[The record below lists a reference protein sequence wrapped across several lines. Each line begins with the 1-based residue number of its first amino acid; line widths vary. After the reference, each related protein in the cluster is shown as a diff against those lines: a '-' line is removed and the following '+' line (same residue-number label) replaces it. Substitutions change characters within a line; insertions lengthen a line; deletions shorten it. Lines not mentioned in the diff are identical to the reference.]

1 MKILFAI
8 TSIDKGGAETH
19 LVNLVSGLLEK
30 RINVCIF
37 YTRND
42 NEFFKKKLET
52 LNVKLFKK
60 KYNINLNLVNFFFDF
75 LHLRKLILQI
85 NPDIIHVHLPYMELL
100 TFLVLKTLKKKYKF
114 IITKHVDSSLL
125 NGSDRQQESFFGS
138 FLGGLIYNRAKI
150 IIVISQAVKKYV
162 IDNYNNINV
171 KNIAVIRYGIEYKI
185 LSNSTKTVNK
195 FKKKYNLQGYYVLG
209 VAARLVRQKSIDF
222 LIKSFSEYNKN
233 YNLKSKL
240 LIAGKGPLK
249 KELEE
254 LVASLNL
261 KKSVKFLGFQSDINT
276 FYRSIDVF
284 CLTSNY
290 EGLGLAILEALAFKK
305 PIITSN
311 CSAMPEIIKQNKN
324 GLLVDHLNIRQ
335 LVKAIEALE
344 DPKLR
349 NKISF
354 NSTKLLKKKFSLP
367 LMIKKT
373 IRVYNSNLN

>member
-8 TSIDKGGAETH
+8 NSIDKGGAETH

-30 RINVCIF
+30 RINVSIF
-37 YTRND
+37 YTKND
-42 NEFFKKKLET
+42 NEFFKKKLES
-52 LNVKLFKK
+52 LNVKIYKK
-60 KYNINLNLVNFFFDF
+60 KNNISLNIVNFFFDF
-75 LHLRKLILQI
+75 LYLRKLILQI
-85 NPDIIHVHLPYMELL
+85 NPNIIHVHLPYMELL

-114 IITKHVDSSLL
+114 IITKHADSSLF
-125 NGSDRQQESFFGS
+125 NGSHRQQESFIGS
-138 FLGGLIYNRAKI
+138 FLGELIYSRAKKI
-150 IIVISQAVKKYV
+150 IAISQAVKKYV

-185 LSNSTKTVNK
+185 LSSSTKTLNI
-195 FKKKYNLQGYYVLG
+195 FKKKHNLHGYYVLG
-209 VAARLVRQKSIDF
+209 VAARLVGQKSIDF
-222 LIKSFSEYNKN
+222 LIKSFGEYNKN
-233 YNLKSKL
+233 FNPKSKL

-249 KELEE
+249 KELEQ

-276 FYRSIDVF
+276 FYKSIDVF
-284 CLTSNY
+284 CLTSSY
-290 EGLGLAILEALAFKK
+290 EGLGLAILEALVCRK

-324 GLLVDHLNIRQ
+324 GLLVDHLNIGQ
-335 LVKAIEALE
+335 LVKAIQALE
-344 DPKLR
+344 DPKFR

-354 NSTKLLKKKFSLP
+354 NSNKSLKEKFSLP

-373 IRVYNSNLN
+373 IRIYNSN

>member
-8 TSIDKGGAETH
+8 NSIDKGGAETH
-19 LVNLVSGLLEK
+19 LVKLISGLLEK
-30 RINVCIF
+30 KINVSIF
-37 YTRND
+37 YTKKD

-52 LNVKLFKK
+52 LNVKIFKK
-60 KYNINLNLVNFFFDF
+60 KENINLNVVNFFLDF
-75 LHLRKLILQI
+75 LYLRKLILQL
-85 NPDIIHVHLPYMELL
+85 NPNIIHVHLPYMELL

-114 IITKHVDSSLL
+114 IITKHVDSSLFD
-125 NGSDRQQESFFGS
+125 GSNRQQESFIGS
-138 FLGGLIYNRAKI
+138 FIGNLIYSRAKKI
-150 IIVISQAVKKYV
+150 IAISQAVKKYV

-185 LSNSTKTVNK
+185 LSSYTKTLNI

-222 LIKSFSEYNKN
+222 LIKSFSEYNKKFN
-233 YNLKSKL
+233 PKSKL

-261 KKSVKFLGFQSDINT
+261 KKSVKFLGFQSDIDT

-284 CLTSNY
+284 CLTSSY
-290 EGLGLAILEALAFKK
+290 EGLGLAILEAVAFKK

-311 CSAMPEIIKQNKN
+311 CSAMPEIIKHNKN
-324 GLLVDHLNIRQ
+324 GLLVDHLNIGQ
-335 LVKAIEALE
+335 LVKAIQALE

-354 NSTKLLKKKFSLP
+354 NSNKLLKEKFSLP

-373 IRVYNSNLN
+373 IRIYNSN

>member
-8 TSIDKGGAETH
+8 NSIDKGGAETH
-19 LVNLVSGLLEK
+19 LVNLISGLLEK
-30 RINVCIF
+30 RINVSIF
-37 YTRND
+37 YTKKD

-52 LNVKLFKK
+52 LNVKIFKK
-60 KYNINLNLVNFFFDF
+60 KEKINLNVVNFFLDF
-75 LHLRKLILQI
+75 LYLRKLILQL
-85 NPDIIHVHLPYMELL
+85 NPNIIHVHLPYMELL
-100 TFLVLKTLKKKYKF
+100 TFLFLKTLKKKYKF
-114 IITKHVDSSLL
+114 IITKHVDSSLFD
-125 NGSDRQQESFFGS
+125 GSNRQQESFIGS
-138 FLGGLIYNRAKI
+138 FIGNLIYSRAKKI
-150 IIVISQAVKKYV
+150 IAISQAVKKYV

-185 LSNSTKTVNK
+185 LSSYTKTLNI

-233 YNLKSKL
+233 FNPKSKL

-284 CLTSNY
+284 CLTSSY
-290 EGLGLAILEALAFKK
+290 EGLGLAILEALACKK

-324 GLLVDHLNIRQ
+324 GLLVDHLNIGQ
-335 LVKAIEALE
+335 LVKAIQALE

-354 NSTKLLKKKFSLP
+354 NSNKLLKEKFSLP

-373 IRVYNSNLN
+373 IRIYNSN

>member
-8 TSIDKGGAETH
+8 NSIDKGGAETH
-19 LVNLVSGLLEK
+19 LVKLISGLLEK
-30 RINVCIF
+30 KINVSIF
-37 YTRND
+37 YTKKD

-52 LNVKLFKK
+52 LNVKIFKK
-60 KYNINLNLVNFFFDF
+60 KKSINLNVVNFFLDF
-75 LHLRKLILQI
+75 LYLRKLILQLKP
-85 NPDIIHVHLPYMELL
+85 NIIHVHLPYMELL

-114 IITKHVDSSLL
+114 IITKHVDSSLF
-125 NGSDRQQESFFGS
+125 NGSNRQQESFIGS
-138 FLGGLIYNRAKI
+138 FIGNLIYSRAKKI
-150 IIVISQAVKKYV
+150 IAISQAVKKYV

-185 LSNSTKTVNK
+185 LSSYTKTLNI

-233 YNLKSKL
+233 FNPKSKL

-284 CLTSNY
+284 CLTSSY
-290 EGLGLAILEALAFKK
+290 EGLGLAILEAVAFKK

-311 CSAMPEIIKQNKN
+311 CSAMPEIIKHNKN
-324 GLLVDHLNIRQ
+324 GLLVDHLNIGQ
-335 LVKAIEALE
+335 LVKAIQALE

-354 NSTKLLKKKFSLP
+354 NSTKFLKKKFSLP

-373 IRVYNSNLN
+373 IRIYNSN

>member
-8 TSIDKGGAETH
+8 NSIDKGGAETH
-19 LVNLVSGLLEK
+19 LVNLISGLLEK
-30 RINVCIF
+30 RINVSIF
-37 YTRND
+37 YTKKD

-52 LNVKLFKK
+52 LNVKIFKK
-60 KYNINLNLVNFFFDF
+60 KEKINLNVVNFFLDF
-75 LHLRKLILQI
+75 LYLRKLILQL
-85 NPDIIHVHLPYMELL
+85 NPNIIHVHLPYMELL

-114 IITKHVDSSLL
+114 IITKHVDSSLFD
-125 NGSDRQQESFFGS
+125 GSNRQQESFIGS
-138 FLGGLIYNRAKI
+138 FIGNLIYSRAKKI
-150 IIVISQAVKKYV
+150 IAISQAVKKYV

-185 LSNSTKTVNK
+185 LSSYTKTLNI

-233 YNLKSKL
+233 FNPKSKL

-284 CLTSNY
+284 CLTSSY
-290 EGLGLAILEALAFKK
+290 EGLGLAILEALACKK

-324 GLLVDHLNIRQ
+324 GLLVDHLNIGQ
-335 LVKAIEALE
+335 LVKAIQALE

-354 NSTKLLKKKFSLP
+354 NSTKFLKKKFSLP

-373 IRVYNSNLN
+373 IRIYNSN

>member
-8 TSIDKGGAETH
+8 NSIDKGGAETH
-19 LVNLVSGLLEK
+19 LVNLISGLLEK
-30 RINVCIF
+30 RINVSIF
-37 YTRND
+37 YTRKD
-42 NEFFKKKLET
+42 NEFFKKKLEN
-52 LNVKLFKK
+52 LNVKIFKK
-60 KYNINLNLVNFFFDF
+60 KEKINLNVVNFFLDF
-75 LHLRKLILQI
+75 LYFRKLILQL
-85 NPDIIHVHLPYMELL
+85 NPNIIHVHLPYMELL

-114 IITKHVDSSLL
+114 IITKHVDSSLF
-125 NGSDRQQESFFGS
+125 NGSNRQQESFIGS
-138 FLGGLIYNRAKI
+138 FIGNLIYSRAKKI
-150 IIVISQAVKKYV
+150 IAISQAVKKYV

-171 KNIAVIRYGIEYKI
+171 KNIAVISYGIEYKK
-185 LSNSTKTVNK
+185 LSTYTKTLNI

-233 YNLKSKL
+233 FNPKSKL

-249 KELEE
+249 KELED

-284 CLTSNY
+284 CLTSSY
-290 EGLGLAILEALAFKK
+290 EGLGLAILEALACKK

-311 CSAMPEIIKQNKN
+311 CSAMPEIIKNNKN
-324 GLLVDHLNIRQ
+324 GFLVDHLNIGQ
-335 LVKAIEALE
+335 LAKAIQALE

-373 IRVYNSNLN
+373 IRIYNSN

>member
-8 TSIDKGGAETH
+8 NSIDKGGAETH
-19 LVNLVSGLLEK
+19 LVNLISGLLEK
-30 RINVCIF
+30 RINVSIF
-37 YTRND
+37 YTKKD

-52 LNVKLFKK
+52 LNVKIFKK
-60 KYNINLNLVNFFFDF
+60 KENINLNVVNFFLDF
-75 LHLRKLILQI
+75 LYLRKLILQL
-85 NPDIIHVHLPYMELL
+85 NPNIIHVHLPYMELL

-114 IITKHVDSSLL
+114 IITKHVDSSLF
-125 NGSDRQQESFFGS
+125 NGSNRQQESFIGS
-138 FLGGLIYNRAKI
+138 FIGNLIYSRAKKI
-150 IIVISQAVKKYV
+150 IAISQAVKKYV

-185 LSNSTKTVNK
+185 LSSYTKTLNI

-233 YNLKSKL
+233 FNPKSKL

-261 KKSVKFLGFQSDINT
+261 KKSVKFLGFQSDIDT

-284 CLTSNY
+284 CLTSSY
-290 EGLGLAILEALAFKK
+290 EGLGLAILEALACKK

-324 GLLVDHLNIRQ
+324 GLLVDHLNIGQ
-335 LVKAIEALE
+335 LVKAIQALE

-354 NSTKLLKKKFSLP
+354 NSNKLLKEKFSLP

-373 IRVYNSNLN
+373 IRIYNSN

>member
-8 TSIDKGGAETH
+8 NSIDKGGAETH
-19 LVNLVSGLLEK
+19 LVNLISGLLEK
-30 RINVCIF
+30 RINVSIF

-52 LNVKLFKK
+52 INVKIFKK
-60 KYNINLNLVNFFFDF
+60 KENINLNIVNFFLDF
-75 LHLRKLILQI
+75 LYLRKLILQL
-85 NPDIIHVHLPYMELL
+85 NPNIIHVHLPYMELL

-114 IITKHVDSSLL
+114 IITKHVDSSLF
-125 NGSDRQQESFFGS
+125 NGSNRQQESFIGS
-138 FLGGLIYNRAKI
+138 FIGNLIYRRAKKI
-150 IIVISQAVKKYV
+150 IAISQAVKKYV
-162 IDNYNNINV
+162 IANYNNFNV

-185 LSNSTKTVNK
+185 LSNSTKTLNI

-209 VAARLVRQKSIDF
+209 VAARLVKQKSIDF

-233 YNLKSKL
+233 FNPKSKL

-249 KELEE
+249 KKLEE
-254 LVASLNL
+254 LVVSLNL
-261 KKSVKFLGFQSDINT
+261 KKSVKFLDFQNDINI

-284 CLTSNY
+284 CLTSSY
-290 EGLGLAILEALAFKK
+290 EGLGLAILEALACKK

-335 LVKAIEALE
+335 LVKAIQALE

-349 NKISF
+349 NKFSF
-354 NSTKLLKKKFSLP
+354 NSTRLLKEKFSLP

-373 IRVYNSNLN
+373 IRIYNSN

>member
-8 TSIDKGGAETH
+8 NSIDKGGAETH
-19 LVNLVSGLLEK
+19 LVNLISGLLEK
-30 RINVCIF
+30 RINVSIF
-37 YTRND
+37 YTKKD
-42 NEFFKKKLET
+42 NQFFKKKLET
-52 LNVKLFKK
+52 LNVKIFKK
-60 KYNINLNLVNFFFDF
+60 KENINLNVVNFFLDF
-75 LHLRKLILQI
+75 FYLRKLILQL
-85 NPDIIHVHLPYMELL
+85 NPNIIHVHLPYMELL

-114 IITKHVDSSLL
+114 IITKHVDSSLFD
-125 NGSDRQQESFFGS
+125 GSNRQQESFIGS
-138 FLGGLIYNRAKI
+138 FIGNLIYSRAKKI
-150 IIVISQAVKKYV
+150 IAISQAVKKYV

-185 LSNSTKTVNK
+185 LSSYTKTLNI
-195 FKKKYNLQGYYVLG
+195 FKKKYNLQGHYVLG

-233 YNLKSKL
+233 FNPKSKL

-249 KELEE
+249 IELEE

-284 CLTSNY
+284 CLTSSY
-290 EGLGLAILEALAFKK
+290 EGLGLAILEALACKK

-324 GLLVDHLNIRQ
+324 GLLVDHLNIGQ
-335 LVKAIEALE
+335 LVKAIQVLE

-354 NSTKLLKKKFSLP
+354 NSNKLLKEKFSLP

-373 IRVYNSNLN
+373 IRIYNSN

>member
-8 TSIDKGGAETH
+8 NSIDKGGAETH
-19 LVNLVSGLLEK
+19 LVNLISGLLEK
-30 RINVCIF
+30 RINVSIF
-37 YTRND
+37 YTKKD
-42 NEFFKKKLET
+42 NQFFKKKLET
-52 LNVKLFKK
+52 LNVKIFKK
-60 KYNINLNLVNFFFDF
+60 KENINLNVVNFFLDF
-75 LHLRKLILQI
+75 FYLRKLILQL
-85 NPDIIHVHLPYMELL
+85 NPNIIHVHLPYMELL

-114 IITKHVDSSLL
+114 IITKHVDSSLFD
-125 NGSDRQQESFFGS
+125 GSNRQQECFIGS
-138 FLGGLIYNRAKI
+138 FIGNLIYSRAKKI
-150 IIVISQAVKKYV
+150 IAISQAVKKYV

-185 LSNSTKTVNK
+185 LSSYTKTLNI
-195 FKKKYNLQGYYVLG
+195 FKKKYNLQGHYVLG

-233 YNLKSKL
+233 FNPKSKL

-249 KELEE
+249 IELEE

-284 CLTSNY
+284 CLTSSY
-290 EGLGLAILEALAFKK
+290 EGLGLAILEALACKK

-324 GLLVDHLNIRQ
+324 GLLVDHLNIGQ
-335 LVKAIEALE
+335 LVKAIQALE

-354 NSTKLLKKKFSLP
+354 NSNKLLKKKFSLP

-373 IRVYNSNLN
+373 IRIYNSI

>member
-8 TSIDKGGAETH
+8 NSIDKGGAETH
-19 LVNLVSGLLEK
+19 LVNLVTGLLEK
-30 RINVCIF
+30 RINVSIF

-42 NEFFKKKLET
+42 NEFFKKKLES
-52 LNVKLFKK
+52 LNVKIFKK
-60 KYNINLNLVNFFFDF
+60 KNNINLNVVNFFFDF
-75 LHLRKLILQI
+75 LYLRKLILQI
-85 NPDIIHVHLPYMELL
+85 NPNIIHVHLPYMELL

-114 IITKHVDSSLL
+114 IITKHADSSLL
-125 NGSDRQQESFFGS
+125 NGSHRQQESFIGS
-138 FLGGLIYNRAKI
+138 FLGGLIYSRAKKI
-150 IIVISQAVKKYV
+150 IAISQAVKKYV

-185 LSNSTKTVNK
+185 LSSSTKTLNI
-195 FKKKYNLQGYYVLG
+195 FKKKHNLQGYYVLG
-209 VAARLVRQKSIDF
+209 VAARLVGQKSIDF
-222 LIKSFSEYNKN
+222 LIKSFGEYNKN
-233 YNLKSKL
+233 FNPKSKL

-249 KELEE
+249 KELEQ

-276 FYRSIDVF
+276 FYKSIDVF
-284 CLTSNY
+284 CLTSSY
-290 EGLGLAILEALAFKK
+290 EGLGLAILEALVCRK

-324 GLLVDHLNIRQ
+324 GLLVDHLNIGQ
-335 LVKAIEALE
+335 LVKAIQALE
-344 DPKLR
+344 DPKFR

-354 NSTKLLKKKFSLP
+354 NSNKALKEKFSLP

-373 IRVYNSNLN
+373 IRIYNSN

>member
-1 MKILFAI
+1 
-8 TSIDKGGAETH
+8 
-19 LVNLVSGLLEK
+19 
-30 RINVCIF
+30 
-37 YTRND
+37 
-42 NEFFKKKLET
+42 
-52 LNVKLFKK
+52 
-60 KYNINLNLVNFFFDF
+60 
-75 LHLRKLILQI
+75 
-85 NPDIIHVHLPYMELL
+85 MELL
-100 TFLVLKTLKKKYKF
+100 TFLVLKTLKRKYKF
-114 IITKHVDSSLL
+114 IITKHVDSSLF
-125 NGSDRQQESFFGS
+125 NGSNRQKESFIGS
-138 FLGGLIYNRAKI
+138 FIGNLIYSRANKI
-150 IIVISQAVKKYV
+150 IAISQAVKKYV
-162 IDNYNNINV
+162 INNYNNINV
-171 KNIAVIRYGIEYKI
+171 KNIAVIRYGIEYKK
-185 LSNSTKTVNK
+185 LSAYTKTLNI

-222 LIKSFSEYNKN
+222 LIKSFSVYNKN
-233 YNLKSKL
+233 FNPKSKL

-290 EGLGLAILEALAFKK
+290 EGLGLVILEALAFKK

-324 GLLVDHLNIRQ
+324 GFLVDHLNIGQ
-335 LVKAIEALE
+335 LAKAIQALE
-344 DPKLR
+344 DPELR
-349 NKISF
+349 NKIAF

-373 IRVYNSNLN
+373 IRIYNSN

>member
-1 MKILFAI
+1 
-8 TSIDKGGAETH
+8 
-19 LVNLVSGLLEK
+19 
-30 RINVCIF
+30 
-37 YTRND
+37 
-42 NEFFKKKLET
+42 
-52 LNVKLFKK
+52 
-60 KYNINLNLVNFFFDF
+60 
-75 LHLRKLILQI
+75 
-85 NPDIIHVHLPYMELL
+85 L

-114 IITKHVDSSLL
+114 IITKHVDSSLFD
-125 NGSDRQQESFFGS
+125 GSNRQHESFIGS
-138 FLGGLIYNRAKI
+138 FIGNLIYSRAKKI
-150 IIVISQAVKKYV
+150 IAISQAVKKYV
-162 IDNYNNINV
+162 IDNYNNVNV

-185 LSNSTKTVNK
+185 LSSYTKTLNI

-233 YNLKSKL
+233 FNPKSKL

-254 LVASLNL
+254 LVTSLNL

-284 CLTSNY
+284 CLTSSY
-290 EGLGLAILEALAFKK
+290 EGLGLAILEALACKK

-324 GLLVDHLNIRQ
+324 GLLVDHLNIGQ
-335 LVKAIEALE
+335 LVKAIQALE

-354 NSTKLLKKKFSLP
+354 NSNKLLKEKFSLP

-373 IRVYNSNLN
+373 IRIYNSN

>member
-1 MKILFAI
+1 MKILFTI

-19 LVNLVSGLLEK
+19 LVNLVSGLVEK
-30 RINVCIF
+30 KINVSIF
-37 YTRND
+37 YTKND
-42 NEFFKKKLET
+42 NEFFKKKLDT
-52 LNVKLFKK
+52 LNVKIFKK
-60 KYNINLNLVNFFFDF
+60 KNNINLNIINFFLDF
-75 LHLRKLILQI
+75 LYLRKLILRI
-85 NPDIIHVHLPYMELL
+85 NPNIIHAHLPYMELL
-100 TFLVLKTLKKKYKF
+100 TFFVLLTLNKKYKF
-114 IITKHVDSSLL
+114 IITKHIDSSLL
-125 NGSDRQQESFFGS
+125 NGSNRQQESFIGS
-138 FLGGLIYNRAKI
+138 FIGNLIYSRAKKI
-150 IIVISQAVKKYV
+150 IAISQAVKKYV

-171 KNIAVIRYGIEYKI
+171 KNIAVIRYGIECKI
-185 LSNSTKTVNK
+185 LSNSRKTLNK

-233 YNLKSKL
+233 INPKSKL

-284 CLTSNY
+284 CLTSGY
-290 EGLGLAILEALAFKK
+290 EGLGLAILEALVCKK

-324 GLLVDHLNIRQ
+324 GLLVDHLNTRQ
-335 LVKAIEALE
+335 LVKAIQALE

-354 NSTKLLKKKFSLP
+354 NSAKLLKKKFSLP
-367 LMIKKT
+367 LMMKKT
-373 IRVYNSNLN
+373 IRIYNSN

>member
-8 TSIDKGGAETH
+8 NSIDKGGAETH
-19 LVNLVSGLLEK
+19 LVKLISGLLEK
-30 RINVCIF
+30 KINVSIF
-37 YTRND
+37 YTKKD

-52 LNVKLFKK
+52 LNVKIFKK
-60 KYNINLNLVNFFFDF
+60 KKSINLNVVNFFLDF
-75 LHLRKLILQI
+75 LYLRKLILQLKP
-85 NPDIIHVHLPYMELL
+85 NIIHVHLPYMELL

-114 IITKHVDSSLL
+114 IITKHVDSSLF
-125 NGSDRQQESFFGS
+125 NGSNRQQESFIGS
-138 FLGGLIYNRAKI
+138 FIGNLIYSRAKKI
-150 IIVISQAVKKYV
+150 IAISQAVKKYV

-185 LSNSTKTVNK
+185 LSSYTKTLNI

-222 LIKSFSEYNKN
+222 LIKSFSEYNKKFN
-233 YNLKSKL
+233 PKSKL

-261 KKSVKFLGFQSDINT
+261 KKSVKFLGFQSDIDT

-284 CLTSNY
+284 CLTSSY
-290 EGLGLAILEALAFKK
+290 EGLGLAILEAVAFKK

-311 CSAMPEIIKQNKN
+311 CSAMPEIIKHNKN
-324 GLLVDHLNIRQ
+324 GLLVDHLNIGQ
-335 LVKAIEALE
+335 LVKAIQALE

-354 NSTKLLKKKFSLP
+354 NSNKLLKEKFSLP

-373 IRVYNSNLN
+373 IRIYNSN

>member
-19 LVNLVSGLLEK
+19 LVNLVSGLLDK

-42 NEFFKKKLET
+42 NEFFKKKLEN
-52 LNVKLFKK
+52 LKVKIFKK
-60 KYNINLNLVNFFFDF
+60 KYNINLNIVNFFFDF
-75 LHLRKLILQI
+75 LYLRKLILQI
-85 NPDIIHVHLPYMELL
+85 NPNIIHAHLPYMELL

-138 FLGGLIYNRAKI
+138 FLAGLIYNRAKK

-171 KNIAVIRYGIEYKI
+171 KNIAVIRYGIEYKT
-185 LSNSTKTVNK
+185 LSNSTKTLNK

-233 YNLKSKL
+233 FNLKSKL

-254 LVASLNL
+254 MVASLNL

-284 CLTSNY
+284 CLTSSY
-290 EGLGLAILEALAFKK
+290 EGLGLAILEALACKK

-335 LVKAIEALE
+335 LVKAIQALE

-349 NKISF
+349 NKFSF
-354 NSTKLLKKKFSLP
+354 NSTRLLKEKFSLP

-373 IRVYNSNLN
+373 IRIYNSN

>member
-8 TSIDKGGAETH
+8 NSIDKGGAETH
-19 LVNLVSGLLEK
+19 LVNLISGLLEK
-30 RINVCIF
+30 RINVSIF
-37 YTRND
+37 YTRKD

-52 LNVKLFKK
+52 LNVKIFKK
-60 KYNINLNLVNFFFDF
+60 KKNINLNVVNFFLDF
-75 LHLRKLILQI
+75 LYLRKLILQL
-85 NPDIIHVHLPYMELL
+85 NPNIIHVHLPYMELL

-114 IITKHVDSSLL
+114 IITKHVDSSLFD
-125 NGSDRQQESFFGS
+125 GSNRRQESFIGS
-138 FLGGLIYNRAKI
+138 FIGNLIYNRAKKI
-150 IIVISQAVKKYV
+150 IAISQAVKKYV
-162 IDNYNNINV
+162 IDNYNNINE
-171 KNIAVIRYGIEYKI
+171 KNISVIRYGIEYKI
-185 LSNSTKTVNK
+185 LSSYTKTLNI

-233 YNLKSKL
+233 FNPKSKL

-284 CLTSNY
+284 CLTSSY
-290 EGLGLAILEALAFKK
+290 EGLGLAILEALACKK

-324 GLLVDHLNIRQ
+324 GLLVDHLNIGQ
-335 LVKAIEALE
+335 LVKAIQALE

-354 NSTKLLKKKFSLP
+354 NSNKLLKEKFSLP

-373 IRVYNSNLN
+373 IRIYNSN

>member
-8 TSIDKGGAETH
+8 NSIDKGGAETH
-19 LVNLVSGLLEK
+19 LVNLISGLLEK
-30 RINVCIF
+30 RINVSIF

-52 LNVKLFKK
+52 INVKIFKK
-60 KYNINLNLVNFFFDF
+60 KENINLNIVNFFLDF
-75 LHLRKLILQI
+75 LYLRKLILQL
-85 NPDIIHVHLPYMELL
+85 NPNIIHVHLPYMELL

-114 IITKHVDSSLL
+114 IITKHVDSSLF
-125 NGSDRQQESFFGS
+125 NGSNRQQESFIGS
-138 FLGGLIYNRAKI
+138 FIGNLIYRRAKKI
-150 IIVISQAVKKYV
+150 IAISQAVKKYV
-162 IDNYNNINV
+162 IANYNNFNV

-185 LSNSTKTVNK
+185 LSNSTKTLNI

-222 LIKSFSEYNKN
+222 LIKSFGEYNKN
-233 YNLKSKL
+233 FNPKSKL

-249 KELEE
+249 KELEQ

-276 FYRSIDVF
+276 FYKSIDVF
-284 CLTSNY
+284 CLTSRY
-290 EGLGLAILEALAFKK
+290 EGLGLAILEALVCRK

-324 GLLVDHLNIRQ
+324 GLLVDHLNIGQ
-335 LVKAIEALE
+335 LVKAIQALE
-344 DPKLR
+344 DPKFR

-354 NSTKLLKKKFSLP
+354 NSNKSLKEKFSLP

-373 IRVYNSNLN
+373 IRIYNSNKN

>member
-1 MKILFAI
+1 MKILFTI

-19 LVNLVSGLLEK
+19 LVNLVSVLVEK
-30 RINVCIF
+30 KINVSMF
-37 YTRND
+37 YTKND
-42 NEFFKKKLET
+42 NEFFKKKLDT
-52 LNVKLFKK
+52 LNVKIFKK
-60 KYNINLNLVNFFFDF
+60 KNNINLNIINFFLDF
-75 LHLRKLILQI
+75 LYLRKLILRI
-85 NPDIIHVHLPYMELL
+85 NPNIIHAHLPYMELL
-100 TFLVLKTLKKKYKF
+100 TFFVLLTLNKKYKF
-114 IITKHVDSSLL
+114 IITKHIDSSLL
-125 NGSDRQQESFFGS
+125 NGSNRQQESFIGS
-138 FLGGLIYNRAKI
+138 FIGNLIYSRTKKI
-150 IIVISQAVKKYV
+150 IAISQAVKKYV

-171 KNIAVIRYGIEYKI
+171 KNIAVIRYGIERKI
-185 LSNSTKTVNK
+185 LSNSRKTLNK

-233 YNLKSKL
+233 INPKSKL

-284 CLTSNY
+284 CLTSGY
-290 EGLGLAILEALAFKK
+290 EGLGLAILEALVCKK

-324 GLLVDHLNIRQ
+324 GLLVDHLNTRQ
-335 LVKAIEALE
+335 LVKAIQALE
-344 DPKLR
+344 DSKLR

-354 NSTKLLKKKFSLP
+354 NSAKLLKKKFSLP
-367 LMIKKT
+367 LMMKKT
-373 IRVYNSNLN
+373 IKIYNSN

>member
-8 TSIDKGGAETH
+8 NSIDKGGAETH
-19 LVNLVSGLLEK
+19 LVNLISGLLEK
-30 RINVCIF
+30 RINVSIF
-37 YTRND
+37 YTKKD
-42 NEFFKKKLET
+42 NQFFKKKLEI
-52 LNVKLFKK
+52 LNVKIFKK
-60 KYNINLNLVNFFFDF
+60 KENINLNVVNFFLDF
-75 LHLRKLILQI
+75 LYLRKLILQL
-85 NPDIIHVHLPYMELL
+85 NPNIIHVHLPYMELL

-114 IITKHVDSSLL
+114 IITKHVDSSLFD
-125 NGSDRQQESFFGS
+125 GSNRQQESFIGS
-138 FLGGLIYNRAKI
+138 FIGNLIYSRAKNI
-150 IIVISQAVKKYV
+150 IAISQAVKKYV
-162 IDNYNNINV
+162 IDNYNNINE

-185 LSNSTKTVNK
+185 LSSYTKTLNI

-233 YNLKSKL
+233 FNPKSKL

-249 KELEE
+249 KELEQ

-261 KKSVKFLGFQSDINT
+261 KKSVKFLGFQRDINT
-276 FYRSIDVF
+276 FYKSIDVF
-284 CLTSNY
+284 CLTSSY
-290 EGLGLAILEALAFKK
+290 EGLGLAILEALVCRK

-324 GLLVDHLNIRQ
+324 GLLVDHLNIGQ
-335 LVKAIEALE
+335 LVKAIQALE

-354 NSTKLLKKKFSLP
+354 NSNKLLKEKFSLP

-373 IRVYNSNLN
+373 IRIYNSN

>member
-8 TSIDKGGAETH
+8 NSIDKGGAETH
-19 LVNLVSGLLEK
+19 LVNLISGLLEK
-30 RINVCIF
+30 RINVSIF
-37 YTRND
+37 YTKKD
-42 NEFFKKKLET
+42 NEFFKKKLQT
-52 LNVKLFKK
+52 LNVKIFKK
-60 KYNINLNLVNFFFDF
+60 KEKINLNVVNFFLDF
-75 LHLRKLILQI
+75 LYLRKLILQL
-85 NPDIIHVHLPYMELL
+85 NPNIIHVHLPYMELL

-114 IITKHVDSSLL
+114 IITKHVDSSLFD
-125 NGSDRQQESFFGS
+125 GSNRQQESFIGS
-138 FLGGLIYNRAKI
+138 FIGNLIYSRAKKI
-150 IIVISQAVKKYV
+150 IAISQAVKKYV

-185 LSNSTKTVNK
+185 LSSYRKTLNI
-195 FKKKYNLQGYYVLG
+195 FKKKYNLQGHYVLG

-222 LIKSFSEYNKN
+222 LIKSFSEYNKKFN
-233 YNLKSKL
+233 PKSKL

-284 CLTSNY
+284 CLTSSY
-290 EGLGLAILEALAFKK
+290 EGLGLAILEALACKK

-311 CSAMPEIIKQNKN
+311 CSAMPEIIKQNEN
-324 GLLVDHLNIRQ
+324 GLLVDHLNIGQ
-335 LVKAIEALE
+335 LVKAIQALE

-354 NSTKLLKKKFSLP
+354 NSNKLLKEKFSLP

-373 IRVYNSNLN
+373 IKIYNSK

>member
-1 MKILFAI
+1 MKILFTI

-19 LVNLVSGLLEK
+19 LVNLVSVLVEK
-30 RINVCIF
+30 KINVSMF
-37 YTRND
+37 YTKND
-42 NEFFKKKLET
+42 NEFLKKKLDT
-52 LNVKLFKK
+52 LNVKIFKK
-60 KYNINLNLVNFFFDF
+60 KNNINLNIINFFLDF
-75 LHLRKLILQI
+75 LYLRKLILRI
-85 NPDIIHVHLPYMELL
+85 NPNIIHAHLPYMELL
-100 TFLVLKTLKKKYKF
+100 TFFVLLTLNKKYKF
-114 IITKHVDSSLL
+114 IITKHIDSSLL
-125 NGSDRQQESFFGS
+125 NGSNRQQESFIGS
-138 FLGGLIYNRAKI
+138 FIGNLIYSRTKKI
-150 IIVISQAVKKYV
+150 IAISQAVKKYV

-171 KNIAVIRYGIEYKI
+171 KNIAVIRYGIERKI
-185 LSNSTKTVNK
+185 LSNSRKTLNK

-233 YNLKSKL
+233 INPKSKL

-284 CLTSNY
+284 CLTSGY
-290 EGLGLAILEALAFKK
+290 EGLGLAILEALVCKK

-324 GLLVDHLNIRQ
+324 GLLVDHLNTRQ
-335 LVKAIEALE
+335 LVKAIQALE

-354 NSTKLLKKKFSLP
+354 NSAKLLKKKFSLP
-367 LMIKKT
+367 LMMKKT
-373 IRVYNSNLN
+373 IRIYNSN

>member
-8 TSIDKGGAETH
+8 NSIDKGGAETH
-19 LVNLVSGLLEK
+19 LVNLISGLLEK
-30 RINVCIF
+30 RINVSIF
-37 YTRND
+37 YTKKD
-42 NEFFKKKLET
+42 NEFFKKKLEI
-52 LNVKLFKK
+52 LNVKIFKK
-60 KYNINLNLVNFFFDF
+60 KENINLNLVNFFLDF
-75 LHLRKLILQI
+75 LYLRKLILQI
-85 NPDIIHVHLPYMELL
+85 NPNIIHVHLPYMELL

-114 IITKHVDSSLL
+114 IITKHVDSSLFD
-125 NGSDRQQESFFGS
+125 GSNRQQESFIGS
-138 FLGGLIYNRAKI
+138 FIGNLIYSRAKKI
-150 IIVISQAVKKYV
+150 IAISQAVKKYV
-162 IDNYNNINV
+162 IDNYNNIDV

-185 LSNSTKTVNK
+185 LSSYTKTLNI

-233 YNLKSKL
+233 FNPKSKL

-284 CLTSNY
+284 CLTSSY
-290 EGLGLAILEALAFKK
+290 EGLGLAILEALACKK

-324 GLLVDHLNIRQ
+324 GLLVDHLNIGQ
-335 LVKAIEALE
+335 LVKAIQALE

-354 NSTKLLKKKFSLP
+354 NSNKLLKEKFSLP

-373 IRVYNSNLN
+373 IRIYNSK

>member
-8 TSIDKGGAETH
+8 NSIDKGGAETH
-19 LVNLVSGLLEK
+19 LVNLISGLLEK
-30 RINVCIF
+30 RINVSIF
-37 YTRND
+37 YTKKD
-42 NEFFKKKLET
+42 NEFFKKKLQT
-52 LNVKLFKK
+52 LNVKIFKK
-60 KYNINLNLVNFFFDF
+60 KENINLNVVNFFLDF
-75 LHLRKLILQI
+75 LYLRKLILQL
-85 NPDIIHVHLPYMELL
+85 NPNIIHVHLPYMELL

-114 IITKHVDSSLL
+114 IITKHVDSSLFD
-125 NGSDRQQESFFGS
+125 GSNRQQESFIGS
-138 FLGGLIYNRAKI
+138 FIGNLIYSRAKKI
-150 IIVISQAVKKYV
+150 IAISQAVKKYV

-185 LSNSTKTVNK
+185 LSSYTKTLNI
-195 FKKKYNLQGYYVLG
+195 FKKKYNLQGFYVLG

-222 LIKSFSEYNKN
+222 LIKSFSEYNKKFN
-233 YNLKSKL
+233 PKSKL

-284 CLTSNY
+284 CLTSSY
-290 EGLGLAILEALAFKK
+290 EGLGLAILEALACKK

-311 CSAMPEIIKQNKN
+311 CSAMPEIIKQNEN
-324 GLLVDHLNIRQ
+324 GLLVDHLNIGQ
-335 LVKAIEALE
+335 LVKAIQALE

-349 NKISF
+349 NKFSF
-354 NSTKLLKKKFSLP
+354 NSTKLLKEKFSLP

-373 IRVYNSNLN
+373 IKIYNSK

>member
-8 TSIDKGGAETH
+8 NSIDKGGAETH
-19 LVNLVSGLLEK
+19 LVNLISGLLEK
-30 RINVCIF
+30 RINVSIF
-37 YTRND
+37 YTKKD

-52 LNVKLFKK
+52 LNVKIFKK
-60 KYNINLNLVNFFFDF
+60 KENINLNVVNFFLDF
-75 LHLRKLILQI
+75 LYLRKLILHL
-85 NPDIIHVHLPYMELL
+85 NPNIIHVHLPYMELL

-114 IITKHVDSSLL
+114 IITKHVDSSLFD
-125 NGSDRQQESFFGS
+125 GSNRQHESFIGS
-138 FLGGLIYNRAKI
+138 FIGNLIYSRAKKI
-150 IIVISQAVKKYV
+150 IAISQAVKKYV

-185 LSNSTKTVNK
+185 LSSYTKTLNI

-209 VAARLVRQKSIDF
+209 VAARLVSQKSIDF

-233 YNLKSKL
+233 FNPKSKL

-284 CLTSNY
+284 CLTSSY
-290 EGLGLAILEALAFKK
+290 EGLGLAILEALACKK

-335 LVKAIEALE
+335 LVKAIQALE

-349 NKISF
+349 NKFSF
-354 NSTKLLKKKFSLP
+354 NSTRLLKEKFSLP

-373 IRVYNSNLN
+373 ITIYNSN

>member
-8 TSIDKGGAETH
+8 NSIDKGGAETH
-19 LVNLVSGLLEK
+19 LVKLISGLLEK
-30 RINVCIF
+30 KINVSIF
-37 YTRND
+37 YTKKD

-52 LNVKLFKK
+52 LNVKIFKK
-60 KYNINLNLVNFFFDF
+60 KKSINLNVVNFFLDF
-75 LHLRKLILQI
+75 LYLRKLILQLKP
-85 NPDIIHVHLPYMELL
+85 NIIHVHLPYMELL

-114 IITKHVDSSLL
+114 IITKHVDSSLF
-125 NGSDRQQESFFGS
+125 NGSNRQQESFIGS
-138 FLGGLIYNRAKI
+138 FIGNLIYSRAKKI
-150 IIVISQAVKKYV
+150 IAISQAVKKYV

-185 LSNSTKTVNK
+185 LSSYTKTLNI

-233 YNLKSKL
+233 FNPKSKL

-261 KKSVKFLGFQSDINT
+261 KKSVKFLGFQSDIDT

-284 CLTSNY
+284 CLTSSY
-290 EGLGLAILEALAFKK
+290 EGLGLAILEAVAFKK

-311 CSAMPEIIKQNKN
+311 CSAMPEIIKHNKN
-324 GLLVDHLNIRQ
+324 GLLVDHLNIGQ
-335 LVKAIEALE
+335 LVKAIQALE

-354 NSTKLLKKKFSLP
+354 NSTKFLKKKFSLP

-373 IRVYNSNLN
+373 IRIYNSN

>member
-1 MKILFAI
+1 M
-8 TSIDKGGAETH
+8 
-19 LVNLVSGLLEK
+19 
-30 RINVCIF
+30 R
-37 YTRND
+37 Y
-42 NEFFKKKLET
+42 
-52 LNVKLFKK
+52 
-60 KYNINLNLVNFFFDF
+60 
-75 LHLRKLILQI
+75 LHL
-85 NPDIIHVHLPYMELL
+85 N
-100 TFLVLKTLKKKYKF
+100 F
-114 IITKHVDSSLL
+114 
-125 NGSDRQQESFFGS
+125 
-138 FLGGLIYNRAKI
+138 
-150 IIVISQAVKKYV
+150 

-171 KNIAVIRYGIEYKI
+171 KNIAVIRYGIECKI
-185 LSNSTKTVNK
+185 LSNSRKTLNK

-233 YNLKSKL
+233 INPKSKL

-284 CLTSNY
+284 CLTSGY
-290 EGLGLAILEALAFKK
+290 EGLGLAILEALVCKK

-324 GLLVDHLNIRQ
+324 GLLVDHLNTRQ
-335 LVKAIEALE
+335 LVKAIQALE

-354 NSTKLLKKKFSLP
+354 NSAKLLKKKFSLP
-367 LMIKKT
+367 LMMKKT
-373 IRVYNSNLN
+373 IRIYNSN

>member
-8 TSIDKGGAETH
+8 NSIDKGGAETH
-19 LVNLVSGLLEK
+19 LVKLISGLLEK
-30 RINVCIF
+30 KINVSIF
-37 YTRND
+37 YTKKD

-52 LNVKLFKK
+52 LNVKIFKK
-60 KYNINLNLVNFFFDF
+60 KKSINLNVVNFFLDF
-75 LHLRKLILQI
+75 LYLRKLILQLKP
-85 NPDIIHVHLPYMELL
+85 NIIHVHLPYMELL

-114 IITKHVDSSLL
+114 IITKHVDSSLF
-125 NGSDRQQESFFGS
+125 NGSNRQQESFIGS
-138 FLGGLIYNRAKI
+138 FIGNLIYSRAKKI
-150 IIVISQAVKKYV
+150 IAISQAVKKYV

-185 LSNSTKTVNK
+185 LSSYTKTLNI

-222 LIKSFSEYNKN
+222 LIKSFSEYNKKFN
-233 YNLKSKL
+233 PKSKL

-261 KKSVKFLGFQSDINT
+261 KKSVKFLGFQSDIDT

-284 CLTSNY
+284 CLTSSY
-290 EGLGLAILEALAFKK
+290 EGLGLAILEAVAFKK

-311 CSAMPEIIKQNKN
+311 CSAMPEIIKHNKN
-324 GLLVDHLNIRQ
+324 GLLVDHLNIGQ
-335 LVKAIEALE
+335 LVKAIQALE

-354 NSTKLLKKKFSLP
+354 NSTKLIKKKFSLP

-373 IRVYNSNLN
+373 IRIYNSN